1 MTGYVRKDTTN
12 NIADGNVINAAD
24 LDSEFDGVQ
33 DAFNASTGHKHDGT
47 AGEGAT
53 INALGPT
60 QDVTVSATLLAPK
73 TTNTVDIGSS
83 ALKFKDLFLA
93 GNASVGG
100 TLAVTGV
107 ATLTANPVLSAG
119 TANGVAYLNGSK
131 AVTSSSALTFN
142 GTYLG
147 VGSGTT
153 GLGEVEIQQSATTA
167 ALWVQTGGTTSS
179 YTIADFRNGSNTP
192 VLTLFGNNTS
202 YFSGSV
208 GIGTN
213 SPLKALDV
221 SFASGARRFLVSY
234 DDSVI
239 TIKGAGSTDNPEALR
254 VIGDNIRFNTG
265 TTGSGTERARIDGS
279 GRIAFSDNG
288 TSSDRLINAS
298 FSGATTSGSNQF
310 GLVLNPTYPNT
321 ATSALYNIYAGPNIS
336 AGATITN
343 VFGLYLEAINA
354 PGSTIT
360 NRYGIYQAGSS
371 DRNVFAGNVL
381 LGTTVSRTKLT
392 VSTVEISSPSLGTAD
407 GAAFFG
413 NGTAAYGTMFGTS
426 GTGDGWIQQQR
437 VDGTAAAYNLLL
449 NPSGGNVLVGIT
461 SSGGAGGISLYPNGS
476 GSSGQVA
483 IAKVADGVT
492 NNAMAFIASGS
503 VIGTIA
509 ISNTNTAYN
518 TSSDYRLKNITG
530 SLTGYKERLMS
541 LQPKQGTWIVDGS
554 EFRGFLAHEFAVP
567 YRASVTGEKDD
578 IDENGNPIMQAMQAS
593 SSEVMADLV
602 AMVNDLITENA
613 LLKARLDAANL

>member
-12 NIADGNVINAAD
+12 NIADGNVINASD
-24 LDSEFDGVQ
+24 LDAEFDGVK
-33 DAFNASTGHKHDGT
+33 DAFQASTGHKHDGT
-47 AGEGAT
+47 TGEGAPIT
-53 INALGPT
+53 SLGPN
-60 QDVTVSATLLAPK
+60 QDVTISATLLAPK

-93 GNASVGG
+93 GNGSVGG